1 MTISSPGI
9 GSGLDVNSIV
19 SQLMAIE
26 RQPITDLQTKSA
38 KLDTQ
43 ISEFGKLKS
52 AISTFRDAALKLTKS
67 DTLGMTVGTSSDS
80 ASVAVTAQSGAA
92 VGSYSLQVTA
102 LAKAQSLASGV
113 FASANAAPGAGTLHI
128 ELGAWGTG
136 QTAFT
141 PKSGATAVDIAVTAT
156 DTLTQVRDKINAANA
171 GVTALIFTDASGSR
185 LLMRSTAT
193 GVANAFRTSV
203 TDADGNNADATGL
216 SALAFDPSAS
226 ASVMTQT
233 EAAADAAA
241 TLNGLPIA
249 SPSNTLTN
257 VVDGVTLTLGKLT
270 TGPVDINVVQD
281 NTSLKAAVQS
291 FADAY
296 NALNTLIAGEVK
308 YDPTSKTG
316 GPLQGDSTAVGL
328 QRQLRMMMGSSSGAS
343 SVFARLSEVGLELQK
358 DGTVSVNATKLDSA
372 LTNLPELKKLLANT
386 DSLVPGNNGI
396 ARQFSTM
403 GDALL
408 SIDGVITT
416 RTDGLSKRKDLNQA
430 QQDALDQRATQTE
443 ARLRAQ
449 YTALDVTI
457 GQMSSLS
464 QYVTQQMAIFTNS
477 TKA

>member
-1 MTISSPGI
+1 MAISSPGI

-19 SQLMAIE
+19 SKLMSIE

-38 KLDTQ
+38 KLDAQ
-43 ISEFGKLKS
+43 ISEYGKLKS
-52 AISTFRDAALKLTKS
+52 AISTFRDAALKLTNS
-67 DTLGMTVGTSSDS
+67 DTLGMTVGNSSDS
-80 ASVAVTAQSGAA
+80 ASVGVTVKSGAT

-102 LAKAQSLASGV
+102 LAKAQSLATGV
-113 FASANAAPGAGTLHI
+113 FASAAATPGAGTLHI
-128 ELGAWGTG
+128 ELGAWGAG
-136 QTAFT
+136 QTSFT
-141 PKSGATAVDIAVTAT
+141 PKNGATAVDIAVNAT

-193 GVANAFRTSV
+193 GVANAFEVSGIP
-203 TDADGNNADATGL
+203 AL
-216 SALAFDPSAS
+216 SYPPAGGAG
-226 ASVMTQT
+226 MTQT

-241 TLNGLPIA
+241 TLNGLPIT
-249 SPSNTLTN
+249 SPSNTLAN
-257 VVDGVTLTLGKLT
+257 VVDGVTLTLAKVT
-270 TGPVDINVVQD
+270 TGPVDIGVTQD
-281 NTSLKAAVQS
+281 NASLKAAVQS

-328 QRQLRMMMGSSSGAS
+328 QRQLRSLMGSSSGAS
-343 SVFARLSEVGLELQK
+343 SVFTRLSDVGLEMQK

-386 DSLVPGNNGI
+386 ALLVPGNNGI
-396 ARQFSTM
+396 ARQFSAM
-403 GDALL
+403 GDSLL
-408 SIDGVITT
+408 SIDGAITT

-443 ARLRAQ
+443 ARLHAQ

-477 TKA
+477 SKN